1 MHGSQ
6 LVIKQYGESK
16 IDPKQAAKIGM
27 KEGENSLVCI
37 TKFVAYM
44 PEQED
49 TILKQ
54 PRGKKTPSVVFK
66 EYGEGNV
73 QKTKKGKQ
81 KIKRTSSGTAILDLF
96 VIVLPDET
104 LNL

>member
-16 IDPKQAAKIGM
+16 ADPKQAKIGM
-27 KEGENSLVCI
+27 KQGENSQVCI

-44 PEQED
+44 PEIED

-54 PRGKKTPSVVFK
+54 PRGKKAPSLVFK

-73 QKTKKGKQ
+73 QKVKKGKQ
-81 KIKRTSSGTAILDLF
+81 KIKRTPSGTARIDLF
-96 VIVLPDET
+96 VIVLPDDT